1 MTKDNHRVENPLI
14 LHIEDDPFIHTL
26 VRHVLT
32 KNGYN
37 VEYREDGKDGLEAIK
52 ILKPDVVILDVML
65 PGLNGLE
72 VLQEI
77 RTDKEIQNT
86 KVIMLTSNQQVSDL
100 EIAFKLAADDYMNKP
115 FNPAELELR
124 IKKLLN

>member
-1 MTKDNHRVENPLI
+1 NPLI